1 MLQCC
6 FQMVCDAQRRITSC
20 VATSPGSV
28 HDSRVFRRSGL
39 CRLFETGVHS
49 GFLLGDSGYPCR
61 TFLMTPFLNP
71 STQAEENFN
80 MSLCVTR
87 VLVEQTFGILKRRF
101 ACLHNELR
109 TSPEQAIVYITACA
123 VLHNLGI
130 ERGEIMNLDQLDRFD
145 EHEGPLN
152 NVIVRQDGSSTRKRL
167 VDTFFS

>member
-87 VLVEQTFGILKRRF
+87 VLVEHTFGILKRRF

-109 TSPEQAIVYITACA
+109 TYPEQAIVYITACA

-130 ERGEIMNLDQLDRFD
+130 ERGEIMNLDPLDRFD